1 MNITTRNL
9 TKRYL
14 LKTALDSLSVTFMA
28 GKIHALV
35 GENGAGKST
44 LAGML
49 SGDIQPSEGEI
60 LLDGQPVHFSSAK
73 DALKSGIVLVHQRPL
88 LAAGITAKE
97 NIILQLQAT
106 GAKSFLLPAPSPN
119 MLDLRDIWAPSLNLN
134 AQVKDLGGNLR
145 FYTALIG
152 ALLQRPKV
160 LMLDEPSA
168 FLDMEERS
176 HLYAHLRNLA
186 DIGTNIIVIT
196 HSHAEATNCAD
207 TITHLKGG
215 KLEGKSLSPSRHR
228 LETSLT
234 LRCEGVASIPLS
246 PRADRPKTCDSSP
259 EGTGNSPQNM
269 PPRGANAI
277 SLTHVSSRPKFRPVL
292 LDTTFS
298 ARFGEITAITGLQEA
313 AMDTLED
320 VLTGMET
327 SSAKGEFTLTDA
339 QGTHTISANHVTP
352 QFLRA
357 HGAAIV
363 PSDRNFRAANPAITV
378 EQLLSVYAKKQP
390 RETALKLIEQAGV
403 AITPEQRVSNLSGG
417 MLQRLILT
425 RELSTAPNLLLLCT
439 PMQGLDIQAQG
450 NICQTLSALAQQG
463 KAIVILGTQDFP
475 MTLCRK
481 VYQME
486 AGKTSLIFEGV
497 RP

>member
-14 LKTALDSLSVTFMA
+14 LKTALDSLSVTFVA

-49 SGDIQPSEGEI
+49 SGDIQPSDGEI
-60 LLDGQPVHFSSAK
+60 LLDGRIVRFSSAK

-106 GAKSFLLPAPSPN
+106 GEKSFLLPAPSPT

-134 AQVKDLGGNLR
+134 AHVKDLGGNLR

-152 ALLQRPKV
+152 ALLQQPKV

-168 FLDMEERS
+168 FLDMAERT

-186 DIGTNIIVIT
+186 DTGTNIIVIT

-207 TITHLKGG
+207 TITRLKKG
-215 KLEGKSLSPSRHR
+215 KLEEKGS

-246 PRADRPKTCDSSP
+246 PRTDRPKTCDPSP
-259 EGTGNSPQNM
+259 EGTDDSPQTM
-269 PPRGANAI
+269 PPRDANAI

-339 QGTHTISANHVTP
+339 QGTHTVSANHVTP

-390 RETALKLIEQAGV
+390 RETALRLIAQAGV

-417 MLQRLILT
+417 MLQRLILM
-425 RELSTAPNLLLLCT
+425 RELSTDPSILLLCT

-450 NICQTLSALAQQG
+450 NLCQTLSALAQQG
-463 KAIVILGTQDFP
+463 KAIVVLGTQDFP

-486 AGKTSLIFEGV
+486 AGRTSLIFEGM